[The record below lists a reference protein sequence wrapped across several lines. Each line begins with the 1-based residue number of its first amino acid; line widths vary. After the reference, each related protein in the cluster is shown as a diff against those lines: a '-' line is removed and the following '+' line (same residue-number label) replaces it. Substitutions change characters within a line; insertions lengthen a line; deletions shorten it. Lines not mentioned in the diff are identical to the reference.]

1 MPPGQPPGSLGFL
14 APTVLPLPS
23 AASGQDSPGGPSAS
37 SPMGG
42 APGTVPPKEPAA
54 LAGKEEEGGGGS
66 GGYKSQDTPSWS
78 SAGGGGGLPNS
89 ERTPRLLSLLGT
101 KHLCAEALPP
111 APVKSCNQQG
121 ETLKIHNNTPVR
133 PPPRSAA
140 RSQPMQALVG

>member
-42 APGTVPPKEPAA
+42 APRTVPPKEPAA
-54 LAGKEEEGGGGS
+54 SAGKEEEGGGGS

-78 SAGGGGGLPNS
+78 SAGDGGGCPMQRGLQGCS
-89 ERTPRLLSLLGT
+89 ASWGQSIFVQRLFLLLPLSRATGRE
-101 KHLCAEALPP
+101 KHLRYTTTPP
-111 APVKSCNQQG
+111 
-121 ETLKIHNNTPVR
+121 
-133 PPPRSAA
+133 
-140 RSQPMQALVG
+140 